1 MQSPEF
7 YAPRQPAINPW
18 LVRLPVL
25 FVTGVVLVV
34 AALVALVIGFQF
46 VTSDKI
52 TPGVTALGVN
62 LGGLTRDQAAAALE
76 QKFTYGS
83 DAVFTF
89 RYGERFWQMPAADL
103 GVTFDVEATVDDAF
117 AIGHSDS
124 FASDLV
130 AQASAWLNGRGVAPV
145 VRYDQAATVRV
156 LTAIGNEINTPPQDA
171 TLMITGAM
179 VTTTPGQQGLT
190 LDIGATLARLE
201 EAVLHL
207 TTGAEIPLTVKETPP
222 LVWDAEAAAA
232 KARAALSGP
241 VTLVADNPQGGTFGP
256 WTASVEQLGA
266 LLESRLVVNDEGTR
280 SFDVALDVQAFRSYL
295 EGLAQGLIT
304 VPKNARF
311 HFNDDSREL
320 EVIEAA
326 VNGRALDVNE
336 TLRRME
342 AAIFDPGNRIVP
354 MAFSYTLPAY
364 HQGITAAEL
373 GITELVGEATTY
385 YAGSTQPRKENIFKA
400 ISRFDGLIIAPG
412 EEFSFN
418 TYLGD
423 ISPET
428 GFVQGKIILGN
439 QTVDGVGGGVCQVST
454 TIYRAAI
461 YAGLPITERWSHGYR
476 VGFYEQNNFP
486 PGLDAAIYQPTQDLK
501 FLNDT
506 PYHLLLETSVFPG
519 SDAVQ
524 FRLYSTNPGRQVVM
538 EGPVIRNVVPPKP
551 TEYIVNPE
559 LGLGQSLQVD
569 WAQEGAETTWTRIIL
584 DMGGNEIR
592 RDTIYTRYQ
601 PWAAVVQ
608 VASGDP
614 RLSASG

>member
-1 MQSPEF
+1 MQSPEY
-7 YAPRQPAINPW
+7 YAHQPALNPW

-25 FVTGVVLVV
+25 FVSGVVLVI

-46 VTSDKI
+46 FTSDRI

-62 LGGLTRDQAAAALE
+62 LGGLTRAQAAAALE
-76 QKFTYGS
+76 QRFTYGRE
-83 DAVFTF
+83 AVFTF
-89 RYGERFWQMPAADL
+89 RYGDRFWQTSAADL

-117 AIGHSDS
+117 AIGHTSD
-124 FASDLV
+124 FAADLV
-130 AQASAWLNGRGVAPV
+130 AQASAWLNGRSVAPV
-145 VRYDQAATVRV
+145 VRFDQQAAVRQ
-156 LTAIGNEINTPPQDA
+156 LTAIANEINKPPRDA
-171 TLMITGAM
+171 TLLITGAM
-179 VTTTPGQQGLT
+179 VTTTPGETGLT
-190 LDIGATLARLE
+190 LDIGATVAKLE
-201 EAVLHL
+201 EAVLQL
-207 TTGAEIPLTVKETPP
+207 TTGAEIPLTISETPP

-256 WTASVEQLGA
+256 WTASVEQIAA
-266 LLESRLVVNDEGTR
+266 LLESRLVVNADGTR
-280 SFDVALDVQAFRSYL
+280 VFDVGLNVEAFRSYL

-326 VNGRALDVNE
+326 VNGRSLDVDE

-354 MAFSYTLPAY
+354 MAFNYTLPKY
-364 HQGITAAEL
+364 HEGQTAAEL

-385 YAGSTQPRKENIFKA
+385 YAGSTQSRKENIFEA

-412 EEFSFN
+412 DEFSFN

-428 GFVQGKIILGN
+428 GFVQGKIIYGGR
-439 QTVDGVGGGVCQVST
+439 TIDGVGGGVCQVST
-454 TIYRAAI
+454 TVYRAALL
-461 YAGLPITERWSHGYR
+461 AGFPITERHSHGYR
-476 VGFYEQNNFP
+476 VGFYEQGNMP
-486 PGLDAAIYQPTQDLK
+486 PGLDAAIFQPDADFK

-506 PYHLLLETSVFPG
+506 PYHLLIETSVFPG
-519 SDAVQ
+519 SDAIQ

-538 EGPVIRNVVPPKP
+538 EGPVIRNVTPPPP
-551 TEYIVNPE
+551 TVYEANPE
-559 LGLGQSLQVD
+559 LAPGQSLQVD
-569 WAQEGAETTWTRIIL
+569 WAKEGAETTWTRIIL
-584 DMGGNEIR
+584 DSSGQEIR
-592 RDTIYTRYQ
+592 RDTIYTKYQ

-614 RLSASG
+614 RLASGG